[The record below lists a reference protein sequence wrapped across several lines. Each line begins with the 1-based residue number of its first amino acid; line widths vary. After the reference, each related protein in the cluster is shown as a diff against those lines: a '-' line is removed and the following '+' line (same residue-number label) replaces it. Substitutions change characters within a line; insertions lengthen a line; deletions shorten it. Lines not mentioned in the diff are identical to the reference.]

1 MDLSSLDTMLR
12 SMNDGSLDTTLLST
26 STAEGLDSL
35 MASLPP
41 DQQKYFLED
50 VRLKHTRIFGTI

>member
-12 SMNDGSLDTTLLST
+12 SMNDGNLDTTLLST

-50 VRLKHTRIFGTI
+50 VRLKPTLAY